1 MSALPKQITV
11 SERGCARC
19 NKGATPPRNSP
30 ESARSK

>member
-1 MSALPKQITV
+1 MNLPKQITLF
-11 SERGCARC
+11 ERGWARC